1 MSVKEVLALGI
12 GRCAPSS
19 WAPFFSLDQDWKGHV
34 QGRQS
39 RGPSGLRTVKGQLSV
54 NTRQVLNPEQS
65 QDEDDNVVVTDDSEK
80 QLEDEEVLAIEGQGR
95 VGRHMVS
102 NGEVRLPGTRGHPQ
116 DKTSDSEDNK
126 NSESEEESNEEES
139 DEEDRDGDV
148 DPGFREQLMAVLQAG
163 KALVSRSCGGAP
175 VPVYAFLCL
184 REPRPLTGHL
194 FLRVEWTM
202 RMMRKRW
209 GMRP

>member
-1 MSVKEVLALGI
+1 MPLR
-12 GRCAPSS
+12 GRAG
-19 WAPFFSLDQDWKGHV
+19 WAY
-34 QGRQS
+34 
-39 RGPSGLRTVKGQLSV
+39 TYM
-54 NTRQVLNPEQS
+54 
-65 QDEDDNVVVTDDSEK
+65 
-80 QLEDEEVLAIEGQGR
+80 
-95 VGRHMVS
+95 VGD
-102 NGEVRLPGTRGHPQ
+102 GEVQLTGTHGHPQ

-163 KALVSRSCGGAP
+163 KALVSRSWGGAP
-175 VPVYAFLCL
+175 VPVCAFLCL
-184 REPRPLTGHL
+184 RETRLLTAHL

-202 RMMRKRW
+202 RTMRKSW

>member
-1 MSVKEVLALGI
+1 MV
-12 GRCAPSS
+12 
-19 WAPFFSLDQDWKGHV
+19 
-34 QGRQS
+34 
-39 RGPSGLRTVKGQLSV
+39 QLSG
-54 NTRQVLNPEQS
+54 NTLQVLNPEQS
-65 QDEDDNVVVTDDSEK
+65 QDEDDNVVVMDDSEK

-95 VGRHMVS
+95 VGRHMVGD
-102 NGEVRLPGTRGHPQ
+102 GEVRLTSTHGHPQ

-163 KALVSRSCGGAP
+163 KALVSKSWGEAP
-175 VPVYAFLCL
+175 VPVCAFLCL
-184 REPRPLTGHL
+184 QETRLLTGHL

-202 RMMRKRW
+202 KTMRRSW
-209 GMRP
+209 EMRP